1 MASGLQGR
9 LMSIPYWLRLTLWI
23 FLSPPPPSPLSPH
36 HHTSPENESFGSDS
50 VRCEIWEIPK
60 NEVLRY
66 FCSVSLSLW
75 SFPLRLFCLDCSK
88 NECSQHTDQ
97 PCSHLSHPLTYCKH
111 LKLEVCEPGTKATY
125 CFLFQCEEDCPVQSF
140 PTPAHYLLNMEPFD
154 WTRNTNSQEWL
165 TSLFFSSR
173 LASPLWWPHG

>member
-9 LMSIPYWLRLTLWI
+9 LMSILYWLRLTLWI

-97 PCSHLSHPLTYCKH
+97 PCSPSLTPTNLLQALKAGGMWAWDQGYVLFPVSMWRGLPSAIISHTCTLSSKYGTFWLNSEHKFTGMTY
-111 LKLEVCEPGTKATY
+111 LSL
-125 CFLFQCEEDCPVQSF
+125 FLF
-140 PTPAHYLLNMEPFD
+140 
-154 WTRNTNSQEWL
+154 
-165 TSLFFSSR
+165 
-173 LASPLWWPHG
+173 